1 MGNAEQPIKY
11 ALFLFT
17 IKKEHRESV
26 KLRAS
31 TQPVTLSSIGDLKEL
46 QMGHDY
52 VDFDQGLVVPGT
64 FAEWRMNKELY
75 NIVAS
80 RRGTLSTWPANFPI
94 SNTGSSASNYKFVS
108 NSNLDDCNKDH
119 RIKIKWKRKLKSGVG
134 YTEAVGEPPVL
145 YPNSW
150 KKLNEV
156 SVNDSDQLYTVLFH
170 NAIHTEQSPMIVSES
185 VEFMGKEPQ

>member
-31 TQPVTLSSIGDLKEL
+31 SQPVTLSTIGDLRSMA
-46 QMGHDY
+46 MGHDY

-64 FAEWRMNKELY
+64 FAEWRMNTELY

-80 RRGTLSTWPANFPI
+80 RRGTISTWPGNFPI
-94 SNTGSSASNYKFVS
+94 TASGGQDTNYKFVS
-108 NSNLDDCNKDH
+108 NSTLDDCNKDH

-134 YTEAVGEPPVL
+134 YTEAVGNPPVL
-145 YPNSW
+145 YPNNW
-150 KKLNEV
+150 RKLNEV
-156 SVNDSDQLYTVLFH
+156 SVADSDQLYCVLFH
-170 NAIHTEQSPMIVSES
+170 NAIHSEQSPLIVSES
-185 VEFMGKEPQ
+185 IEFLGKEPQ